1 MSRLLLVFVAVS
13 FPLALA
19 RAQETPSET
28 PGLAPIEK
36 LVPQAAP
43 PRQELP
49 GESLELIPELPKGT
63 GKPKAKTAEPKK
75 KSSTEQASDDL
86 QARIRY
92 REVRTRAL
100 EDPKLQQEW
109 DRAQAAKTEPDK
121 REALKSY
128 YNLLCDRMVKIDST
142 VKPRVE
148 AYRKTLAWRLD
159 PGARL
164 RAKIVKAADERDEE
178 ETATQIR

>member
-1 MSRLLLVFVAVS
+1 MSRLLVLYAALSLPVAI
-13 FPLALA
+13 AA
-19 RAQETPSET
+19 AQEAPAEPS
-28 PGLAPIEK
+28 AK
-36 LVPQAAP
+36 VPQAAP
-43 PRQELP
+43 PASDLP
-49 GESLELIPELPKGT
+49 GEPLELIPEGPKGT
-63 GKPKAKTAEPKK
+63 ARPKAQPSEPKK

-92 REVRTRAL
+92 REARTRAL

-121 REALKSY
+121 RRALKSY

-142 VKPRVE
+142 VKLRVE

-164 RAKIVKAADERDEE
+164 RAKVVKPADERDEE

>member
-1 MSRLLLVFVAVS
+1 MSRLLVLSVVLS
-13 FPLALA
+13 FPAAITL
-19 RAQETPSET
+19 AQETPAES
-28 PGLAPIEK
+28 PAKP
-36 LVPQAAP
+36 VPQVTAP
-43 PRQELP
+43 TPELP
-49 GESLELIPELPKGT
+49 GESLELIPEVPKST
-63 GKPKAKTAEPKK
+63 TKPKAAPSEPKK

-86 QARIRY
+86 QLRIRY
-92 REVRTRAL
+92 REAKTRAL

-109 DRAQAAKTEPDK
+109 DRAQSAKTEPDK

-148 AYRKTLAWRLD
+148 TFRKTLIWRLD
-159 PGARL
+159 PGAHL
-164 RAKIVKAADERDEE
+164 RAKTTKPTDEREEE

>member
-1 MSRLLLVFVAVS
+1 MSRLLVVFIAVS
-13 FPLALA
+13 FPIALA
-19 RAQETPSET
+19 QAQETPAET
-28 PGLAPIEK
+28 PGLKPIEK
-36 LVPQAAP
+36 PVPQAAP
-43 PRQELP
+43 PPQELP
-49 GESLELIPELPKGT
+49 GESFELIPELPKGT
-63 GKPKAKTAEPKK
+63 ARPKVKPSEPKK

-92 REVRTRAL
+92 REARTRAL

-109 DRAQAAKTEPDK
+109 DRAQAAKTEPAK
-121 REALKSY
+121 REALKTY

-142 VKPRVE
+142 LKPRVE

-164 RAKIVKAADERDEE
+164 RAKVAKPVEERDEE